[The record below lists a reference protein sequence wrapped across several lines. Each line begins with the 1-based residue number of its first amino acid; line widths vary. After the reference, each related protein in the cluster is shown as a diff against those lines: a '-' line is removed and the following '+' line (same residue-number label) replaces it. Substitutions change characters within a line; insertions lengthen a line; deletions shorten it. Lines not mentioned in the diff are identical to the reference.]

1 MNFSF
6 IPNALTLL
14 RFALAAGFPFADDS
28 WRIAL
33 LVAALLTE
41 FFDGVIARRLG
52 WESRLGR
59 ILDPIADRCLFGA
72 VIVTFLVEE
81 RLSWWELGALGAR
94 DLLVALGALWIM
106 LHGEGRVLRKMAP
119 RFAGKLTTALQYVA
133 LLCVVLGIAAPVW
146 LVGGTCALGLW
157 AAAQYFRDY
166 RRLRRGCPEEPA
178 KRGTGDTE

>member
-1 MNFSF
+1 MSLSF

-14 RFALAAGFPFADDS
+14 RFALAAAFPFADAS
-28 WRIAL
+28 WRIGL

-59 ILDPIADRCLFGA
+59 MLDPIADRCLFGA
-72 VIVTFLVEE
+72 VIVTFLIEG

-94 DLLVALGALWIM
+94 DVLVALGALWIVAR
-106 LHGEGRVLRKMAP
+106 GQARVLRKMAP
-119 RFAGKLTTALQYVA
+119 RFAGKATTALQYVA
-133 LLCVVLGIAAPVW
+133 LLCVVFGFAPPVA

-157 AAAQYFRDY
+157 AAAQYFADA
-166 RRLRRGCPEEPA
+166 RRLRA
-178 KRGTGDTE
+178 SL

>member
-1 MNFSF
+1 MSLSF

-14 RFALAAGFPFADDS
+14 RFALAAAFPFADDS
-28 WRIAL
+28 WRIGL

-59 ILDPIADRCLFGA
+59 ILDPIADRCLFGV
-72 VIVTFLVEE
+72 VIATFLVEG
-81 RLSWWELGALGAR
+81 RLAWWELAALGAR
-94 DLLVALGALWIM
+94 DVLVALGALW
-106 LHGEGRVLRKMAP
+106 LVLRGETRVLRKMAP

-133 LLCVVLGIAAPVW
+133 LLCVVFGMPAPVW

-157 AAAQYFRDY
+157 AAAEYLADV
-166 RRLRRGCPEEPA
+166 RRLRRDS
-178 KRGTGDTE
+178 RD